1 MSPPLFALIII
12 SFTTLGILLI
22 CFAVFDFD
30 EDESI
35 FDPLGRVIKF
45 MKKKVSN
52 LFKVIIKNFE
62 F

>member
-1 MSPPLFALIII
+1 MTPPLFALIII

-22 CFAVFDFD
+22 CFAVFDFE
-30 EDESI
+30 EDENI
-35 FDPLGRVIKF
+35 FDPLGRVINF
-45 MKKKVSN
+45 IKKKISN